1 MDSDVRRE
9 RERGERGVDSD
20 VRREREGGE
29 RGRGGWT
36 VM

>member
-1 MDSDVRRE
+1 M
-9 RERGERGVDSD
+9 DSD

-29 RGRGGWT
+29 RGVDSDVRKEREGGRGGWT